1 MQLGDVYFW
10 QTGKAQG
17 HVLRNKFHIYLCP
30 SDWREENTF
39 VFISKADY
47 GGDFKITKLDCPFL
61 DLDVSYISCSSL
73 LFYSDEELAS
83 FPKKPVGRLSSD
95 QLKKLYNALL
105 ASDTMEG
112 WQISRACNAL
122 KAVL

>member
-1 MQLGDVYFW
+1 M
-10 QTGKAQG
+10 
-17 HVLRNKFHIYLCP
+17 
-30 SDWREENTF
+30 
-39 VFISKADY
+39 FISKADY

-61 DLDVSYISCSSL
+61 DLDVNYISCSSL
-73 LFYSDEELAS
+73 VFYSDEKLAS
-83 FPKKPVGRLSSD
+83 FAKKPVGRLSSD

-105 ASDTMEG
+105 ASDTMEV